1 MEFIMAE
8 DAFDEFEKD
17 MGYVRKLQ
25 DIFED
30 GEVTARGWTWSPVLK
45 DYVWVEDP
53 QLVRKYL
60 GFYDNRMFSLVFW
73 PNVRDDVNKI
83 KMSLQFHRVMAS
95 VWYEEFKKTP
105 QRKGV
110 VYYLL
115 GLFRGNMRF
124 LIQQLKKSK
133 NPMFDLAVQEL
144 RGLRNYKD
152 LFVKV
157 SDCEIVKRAEDYWEN
172 CAAYYTRVDRNN
184 INNGPLKLFNDVN
197 SYLRMIVRW
206 RPDVRRDVDAD
217 YIRSIN
223 IASLF
228 A

>member
-1 MEFIMAE
+1 MSE

-30 GEVTARGWTWSPVLK
+30 GEVTTRGWTWSPVLK

-60 GFYDNRMFSLVFW
+60 GFYDNRMFSLIFW
-73 PNVRDDVNKI
+73 PSVRDDINKI
-83 KMSLQFHRVMAS
+83 KMSLQFHRVMAA

-152 LFVKV
+152 LFAKV

-172 CAAYYTRVDRNN
+172 CAVYYTRVDRNN

-197 SYLRMIVRW
+197 SYLRMMVRW
-206 RPDVRRDVDAD
+206 RPDVRRDVDVD

-223 IASLF
+223 ISSLF